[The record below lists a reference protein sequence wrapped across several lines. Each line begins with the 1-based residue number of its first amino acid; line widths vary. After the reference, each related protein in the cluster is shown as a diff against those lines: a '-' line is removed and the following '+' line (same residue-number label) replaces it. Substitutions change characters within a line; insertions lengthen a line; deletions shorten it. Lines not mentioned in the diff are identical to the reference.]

1 VTPSAP
7 SVDARTD
14 AHPGSG
20 AASAEPTV
28 KTRRRGLRVL
38 WWILGSL
45 GALIVLGIVGIVI
58 WSQVGVMA
66 AEPEPLAEVRSNAA
80 IEITDTDAGIV
91 LAPAGES
98 ADVGLV
104 YVPGAK
110 VDPWAYADKL
120 SGLVA
125 EDGVTV
131 VITKPWLNLA
141 FFDLRPLSAF
151 TGLAT
156 GVDGWLVGGHS
167 LGGVRA
173 CQLAT
178 DADGLALFGSYCA
191 SDLSASGLPVIS
203 VAGSEDGLSTP
214 EKIADARHLLPDDA
228 EMNEIEGASHA
239 SFGDYGPQ
247 PGDGTPTISDDD
259 MRDQLTELVGSF
271 ALATAGR

>member
-1 VTPSAP
+1 MTPSDP
-7 SVDARTD
+7 SVDARPD
-14 AHPGSG
+14 AHTGSD
-20 AASAEPTV
+20 APSAEPTV
-28 KTRRRGLRVL
+28 KTRRRRLRVL

-66 AEPEPLAEVRSNAA
+66 AEPEPLAEVRSNTA

-141 FFDLRPLSAF
+141 FFDLRPLSSF
-151 TGLAT
+151 TDLAT
-156 GVDGWLVGGHS
+156 GVDTWLVGGHS

-191 SDLSASGLPVIS
+191 NDLSESGLPVIS

-214 EKIADARHLLPDDA
+214 EKIADARPLLPDDA
-228 EMNEIEGASHA
+228 QMHEVEGASHA

-259 MRDQLTELVGSF
+259 MRDELTELVGPF
-271 ALATAGR
+271 ALTTAGR